1 MGSPRPH
8 EVLAVL
14 RALEDL
20 ASGDPLSVR
29 GVLAT
34 LLTLDGA
41 LHESSGASALLC
53 DDAAA
58 GVEGARPLAML
69 PETLREAVEK
79 ALSGP
84 SPALA
89 EFDLEED
96 ELLFGPGGLSGRAE
110 VWLE

>member
-41 LHESSGASALLC
+41 PHERSGAPALLC

-58 GVEGARPLAML
+58 GVEGARPLATL
-69 PETLREAVEK
+69 PESVTRPSREV
-79 ALSGP
+79 
-84 SPALA
+84 LA
-89 EFDLEED
+89 KCMEE
-96 ELLFGPGGLSGRAE
+96 LQ
-110 VWLE
+110 